1 MLWNLLHFCLLQF
14 CLCKS
19 ELVQIEVLPPFW
31 AWLQLRDLL
40 CSWGFHVK
48 WTKIKNVKHSHPS
61 TTGFAA
67 SSPGS
72 PRSPGRWNRNLLKET
87 LLKTI
92 FLFYLNICVMK
103 LTAALEVTHFYHWL
117 WVSSANWGA
126 PAVLS
131 QIAFPR
137 SGLCLRIH
145 ENRRRKSQN
154 TKYSHP
160 RTTGLAA
167 SAPGSP
173 RSPGRGNRMF

>member
-1 MLWNLLHFCLLQF
+1 MKLTALWAVAILSLWIRTSANFSASTVLSLIATPWSALFLRVS
-14 CLCKS
+14 CK
-19 ELVQIEVLPPFW
+19 I
-31 AWLQLRDLL
+31 
-40 CSWGFHVK
+40 K

-154 TKYSHP
+154 RKYSHP